1 MREAGGWVVCGLQGG
16 ASVRG
21 GREREGG
28 GVDVAV
34 DAVDARVRWAVCCE
48 RTLC

>member
-1 MREAGGWVVCGLQGG
+1 MGGWFVVCREVRPSGG
-16 ASVRG
+16 G
-21 GREREGG
+21 EGEGG

>member
-1 MREAGGWVVCGLQGG
+1 MREVGGWVVCREVRPSGG
-16 ASVRG
+16 
-21 GREREGG
+21 EGG